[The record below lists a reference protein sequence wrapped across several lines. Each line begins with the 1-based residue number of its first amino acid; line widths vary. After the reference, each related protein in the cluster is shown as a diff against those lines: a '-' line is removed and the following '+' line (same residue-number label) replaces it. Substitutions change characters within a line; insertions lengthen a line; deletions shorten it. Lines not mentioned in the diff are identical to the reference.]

1 MISHFSQ
8 PLFYFYFITGSL
20 SLAGWLPFKFCQ
32 NTRKIY
38 KDCTIE
44 VSLKY
49 LTKGDFYVS
58 EKV

>member
-20 SLAGWLPFKFCQ
+20 SPAGWLPFKFCQ

-38 KDCTIE
+38 KD
-44 VSLKY
+44 L
-49 LTKGDFYVS
+49 LTCIFPLFIVQ
-58 EKV
+58 